1 MISHL
6 FVFMISFVF
15 MKLDMNRLVIL
26 RIDIKNVTFF
36 TSSLQLDLKCDIKIF
51 VNLISI
57 TEISNRVIFFYIWYL

>member
-15 MKLDMNRLVIL
+15 MKLDMNRLIL

-36 TSSLQLDLKCDIKIF
+36 TSGLQLDLKCDIKIF
-51 VNLISI
+51 VNFIS
-57 TEISNRVIFFYIWYL
+57 SPSAVL